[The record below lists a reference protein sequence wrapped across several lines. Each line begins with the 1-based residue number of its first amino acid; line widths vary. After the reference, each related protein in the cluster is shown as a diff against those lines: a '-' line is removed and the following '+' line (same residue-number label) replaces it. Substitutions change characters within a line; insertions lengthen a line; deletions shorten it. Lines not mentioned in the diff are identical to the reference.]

1 MKTSSSFHSVRQKIS
16 EHLPYVL
23 GIVLWIVTNIVSAI
37 FSPWDNGPIIDQLLL
52 GGAYDIW
59 SLKEYASSAYEGNTI
74 ILFIVICA
82 AFSYIQILKKIFDKI
97 PDGFAINNLIAYISC
112 ILCYYILLPVSDK
125 IIGFYNSMD
134 TQIKIAIFVIFAVF
148 ILLPSLIS
156 MIRLWLYSI
165 AASFLG
171 TTVIQPT
178 GANPIIIILSVIIV
192 FVVMN
197 FLDSIFD
204 KIIANPTQE
213 KINKITVK
221 IIKQNPFTLILRK
234 IITTFKKI
242 IHLFK

>member
-16 EHLPYVL
+16 EHLPSVL
-23 GIVLWIVTNIVSAI
+23 EIVLWIITNIVSAI

-59 SLKEYASSAYEGNTI
+59 SLKKYASSTYEGNTI

-82 AFSYIQILKKIFDKI
+82 VFSYIQILKKIFDKI

-134 TQIKIAIFVIFAVF
+134 TQIKIAIFVIFVVF

-165 AASFLG
+165 VASFLG

-178 GANPIIIILSVIIV
+178 GANPIMIILSVIIV
-192 FVVMN
+192 FVVMS

-204 KIIANPTQE
+204 KIIANPIQE
-213 KINKITVK
+213 KIN
-221 IIKQNPFTLILRK
+221 KQNPFTLIFRK